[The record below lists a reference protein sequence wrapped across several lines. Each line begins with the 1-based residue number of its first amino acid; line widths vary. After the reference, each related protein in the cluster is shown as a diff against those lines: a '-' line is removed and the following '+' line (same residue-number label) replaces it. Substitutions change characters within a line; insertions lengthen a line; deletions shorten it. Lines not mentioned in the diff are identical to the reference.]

1 MKLQKTIDSTDL
13 KVGQTKRMN
22 CPICDGDK
30 TFTITNAMGKI
41 IWNCYKASCKVSGA
55 KTGNVSAETIEKAML
70 GKNVIDYDEFELPSY
85 IVYGG
90 LRVQVKKFAYDYK
103 LVPGSVPLYF
113 DVKENRIVFLI
124 RDGKKVVDAIGRA
137 TDRRQPKW
145 KRYGKSDTP
154 YSFGSG
160 SVAVIVEDCISA
172 TVIGSHR
179 VRGVALLG
187 TTLSDA
193 HRNFLMQFS
202 TIIVALDP
210 DALRKTLSIA
220 NEQRAYKNNVKVLK
234 LKDDLKYRN
243 EEDINNLNKLIGD

>member
-13 KVGQTKRMN
+13 EVGQTKRMN

-41 IWNCYKASCKVSGA
+41 IWNCYKASCKVSGS

-70 GKNVIDYDEFELPSY
+70 GKNIIDYDEFQLPSY

-90 LRVQVKKFAYDYK
+90 LRVQVKKFAYDYSI
-103 LVPGSVPLYF
+103 VPGSVPLYF

-154 YSFGSG
+154 YNFGSG

-193 HRNFLMQFS
+193 HRDFLMQFS

-210 DALRKTLSIA
+210 DALGKTLSIA
-220 NEQRAYKNNVKVLK
+220 NELRAYKNNVKVLK

>member
-22 CPICDGDK
+22 CPVCDGDK

-124 RDGKKVVDAIGRA
+124 RDGKRVVDAIGRA

-193 HRNFLMQFS
+193 HRDFLMQFS

-220 NEQRAYKNNVKVLK
+220 NELRAYKNNVKVLK